1 MGATRPWSERGC
13 GMPPEEAAEFEP
25 IELDGRRLIRRL
37 RPLLPEGRADAY
49 FRRLCAELPWTQ
61 PAVEVYG
68 RHHPVPRLQSWH
80 GDPEAEY
87 RYSGLTLTPEPW
99 HPLLADLRARI
110 ERLCATRFN
119 SVLANLYR
127 DGRDSMGWHADD
139 EPELGP
145 EPWVASLS
153 LGAERDF
160 ALRRKGETRMAFKWP
175 LAHNELWL
183 MAPGLQHHWQH
194 SLPRRKRVAHPRLNL
209 TFRWVGPA
217 PC

>member
-1 MGATRPWSERGC
+1 MAAQP
-13 GMPPEEAAEFEP
+13 AEFEP
-25 IELDGRRLIRRL
+25 IELDGRPLIRRL
-37 RPLLPEGRADAY
+37 RPLLPEDRAGEC
-49 FRRLCAELPWTQ
+49 FQRLCAELPWEQ

-87 RYSGLTLTPEPW
+87 RYSGLTLSPEPW
-99 HPLLADLRARI
+99 HPLLADVRARI
-110 ERLCATRFN
+110 EQVSDIRFN

-145 EPWVASLS
+145 EPRVASLS

-183 MAPGLQHHWQH
+183 MEPELQHHWQH
-194 SLPRRKRVAHPRLNL
+194 SLPRRKRVEQARLNL
-209 TFRWVGPA
+209 TFRWVQP
-217 PC
+217 PPR